1 MKSAL
6 KIQQKFLHLQK
17 SLRTFFVKMYP
28 KKFGTVIYAM
38 SLCVNIIITSWYFV
52 DFRIVD
58 GIDNDN
64 DYVNYDSDTGNTE
77 IVNPIELIESP
88 KRIKRN

>member
-1 MKSAL
+1 
-6 KIQQKFLHLQK
+6 
-17 SLRTFFVKMYP
+17 
-28 KKFGTVIYAM
+28 M